1 MPVGLTGLYR
11 ADEENY
17 PGQVNPASLQLP
29 TRQVDPYMRTLLKL
43 QDSGLLT
50 PKFVQG
56 QIGNPLLRQDFL
68 DSGVV
73 GPRQPFGPGQAG
85 LTQEELQKLGGLRRN
100 VALRQGDKTTFIPR
114 EHTEP
119 SGWIKLLE
127 VFGAFNFAVAGASNA
142 LVNLYQGKT
151 EETNPFVEAY
161 RGFTLKDKEIFG
173 DVLEN
178 LGWEGEDG
186 FAYWSRES
194 LGFVMDVVLDPINF
208 ISLGSPQ
215 AAKLARGIATK
226 VPLRGKAVMG
236 ATTIKPMD
244 ELGKISSKI
253 VEEGLE
259 KLQRGEAF
267 ILGSSETQRRARA
280 LEDAVK
286 RSLDPTVSVD
296 EIAEG
301 MGSLEVGLARMS
313 LEDGVNQEVQ
323 AVLSMLA
330 RHNDPRTLRKLLE
343 ESGGGS
349 QELRRWLSALGGDPT
364 GEITGDILRHF
375 LRMEGEDLTEEAIT
389 KFLTTSGG
397 IKKLIDPGGLQLRI
411 PFTDKGFVIA
421 EAQWLDGFALSVESG
436 IVKALG
442 VAVTF
447 TPQPIRKAVSYAAEG
462 IAASARKGAHSISR
476 AFGVNGRRSGILNS
490 LLKNRDTNLK
500 NSQSKSEERAQ
511 EILTWKIDGKESALP
526 EDLHEVLVD
535 TILAEQD
542 LAYKHI
548 EEGHRFFSEATA
560 RKRIEVLRETNTPES
575 LAEAAR
581 IEGSNT
587 PLGYTQTVIPK
598 IGDDPRLVGRSGEE
612 ITELERIARSVHEV
626 FAEQYDAAVDAGVH
640 VQFMDYYLPV
650 QYSNWSS
657 VKNVQLSTGNEI
669 ARVAGEDVFAR
680 ARTITKE
687 EADRLGLKVDKNL
700 YSLVYNRLFQG
711 KRTQIERM
719 FVAKLIEQVAV
730 HPGQIGE
737 VLRKLYGPGSRESQE
752 MLDILLKQS
761 DYTELLNEDN
771 LQVLIPGLD
780 QFRNYIQTGRLDD
793 AARWIEVNEDLVP
806 LLASGSGRTG
816 FFEAVQNDL
825 QQTLGTLKDWTDS
838 LMTTERGF
846 LAAEE
851 KLFTA
856 LESSLADLDW
866 LRIEGEALS
875 IPDLDPAAAVG
886 AAVRSILKERI
897 AVLLPDVDLGSL
909 SPIELLKRIPG
920 ESSWINLPATAGQD
934 SGKLAILMNAL
945 DDSTEAG
952 DKIKNKLLQKAPQL
966 EQTLQEIA
974 EDLVET
980 ILDSRRLTD
989 NSVVTA
995 RMEEQLLEMA
1005 LSSLPGAALER
1016 VAGRSVIITRGV
1028 NEAAVSNKLQEL
1040 LELELA
1046 EKFDEMADLTDELVT
1061 QYARHPE
1068 IHEWYNN
1075 WRKSHDLP
1083 PDPSIPNLSDRVEL
1097 KSRIISSMREAKEH
1111 AHRSGMSM
1119 FRLPVYAA
1127 GPQLPAGRAQRSA
1140 IEKMKQTIRRELG
1153 DDGHRFQ
1160 EMLNEMMQPSVSMP
1174 GYHYSPLR
1182 ATRNSVLN
1190 LYANEGS
1197 SVLNLIVDISKK
1209 LDPHEVVREVF
1220 AEKLKWGGLVR
1231 SLVGQPERL
1240 KGILEKLSQ
1249 STTNR
1254 LTSAISQIPGA
1265 QLDEAQS
1272 LIVKLEA
1279 DLTDLLGSR
1288 WETGTTLT
1296 DVHLQVEATFA
1307 QFSEGLERIL
1317 PTEEGRLLMFAGIDE
1332 MKTALID
1339 SNQKTIRL
1347 YQRARELSQT
1357 ITELSQNP
1365 AAILGEATETV
1376 LKSVDELVA
1385 LRDEIQAALNS
1396 ADEATSQLLQPNNPL
1411 PDGWAQILPE
1421 QEISNALL
1429 GEAKVLYNDMAG
1441 VFGESQEL
1449 LDAFRTSQL
1458 EIAKNKRAAAAAAL
1472 AGIDRD
1478 LIPVES
1484 AVNDVIMQVEYVRQ
1498 ATGVQKRAL
1507 ARLGDIQTALDAGG
1521 DLYSRNQQDMLR
1533 SFLEVSIVD
1542 EFLKGGDLTPAGW
1555 AAAGE
1560 RVGTQGPKK
1569 TQILKH
1575 WWKQI
1580 GDMDDVAT
1588 REVFMMTQEIVT
1600 QQAPKVGDAKLY
1612 AAIHRTAF
1620 IEGPVADDIIGAA
1633 QAAFDSVD
1641 PTILED
1647 LGVVAPEILIR
1658 AEAAARS
1665 AVGSR
1670 RSTEGLIARL
1680 AEGAFLPDGELREIA
1695 ESMHYER
1702 KFIVHLVREMS
1713 AKQGVIEGLFGARSP
1728 VGRKLMQDLRG
1739 GLQNTLIQQRQVVL
1753 DPTSATMLGEEV
1765 ERLSSELV
1773 LLVATDKQKALT
1785 RLGEIV
1791 GPGADAQELIALLDT
1806 AAVELSQL
1814 PRAEQFQAMI
1824 SRIREN
1830 IEGLYAPVVDLLD
1843 DTASARVLNQ
1853 GGVPQ
1858 VISDWMRQNDQISLE
1873 PQEIAVLEE
1882 LMEDL
1887 NGPTGSTPQPLLV
1900 QLQNALEAPG
1910 TSRYPLESRER
1921 WHANADYEAR
1931 NASLVEMTPDE
1942 FLSRTKPLTIDEV
1955 TLENIAELK
1964 GKMER
1969 GEPLDPLTIYRDDLT
1984 DVRASDGRHRAIAAK
1999 ELGMDSVP
2007 VLDFTSTP
2015 RPVEGPTF
2023 SERKRSSSTLLSD
2036 GMSDQARTQIQKS
2049 IDEDIGPTLSGEY
2062 EVLADGV
2069 VVGRVERIGT
2079 GKWHTFG
2086 PDLDDIEP
2094 ASDVSFRTKASAI
2107 ESIKGW
2113 NVESFLPSTPAA
2125 AQTPSPLAP
2134 ELQKRAQYW
2143 LYRLGQGYGGEAV
2156 GNAGLTTN
2164 QLDGLA
2170 KGLGRYKD
2178 RTQGADATAVA
2189 KRELLGTPGGDPG
2202 TLQATREAAASKYE
2216 ARAVLKSEV
2225 DMLDQV
2231 IPHMEQGTYIE
2242 DALEYTPEQA
2252 GTWRGMYAIQN
2263 YLKLQVRRSEHLAL
2277 TQTLNEL
2284 PSRAELNYLLMRSQ
2298 MEVVDDPQAL
2308 ADLNKLR
2315 LAGVGQGRGVMSPE
2329 QTAKLDELTATRRV
2343 AIEEAGA
2350 FVSAHGGKKVR
2361 DLLGLDFENLP
2372 IQYGT
2377 DVPVSQQFLFHV
2389 DEFARQL
2396 PDDMSNMAGSEGAK
2410 IVQEVDGR
2418 LVVAETVEA
2427 AGVKTDANRDLV
2439 NSVAQVHDYLKLVEE
2454 TGGNLSRVPALELQ
2468 KRQLN
2473 FALRRF
2479 FPDEAGSASLEKRK
2493 LLLQAVVGHQNINR
2507 LDAAEASTVLRFLQ
2521 TNLDPMVNEFGE
2533 KSLAAI
2539 QSAELQLLGLKSRGL
2554 LPKKLEE
2561 KYRRGLLTDDE
2572 LLVEFS
2578 KLPSIEGGVEHPV
2591 MLRFPGM
2598 LDQTDPRYGQV
2609 DLTWGMGS
2617 TKEKRGLGQ
2626 SVIVPKWM
2634 QNAIEDSVSPERE
2647 IGPVARGMF
2656 RVVDTFTNTFKWA
2669 MTLPWPA
2676 FHFRNVLDATA
2687 RTFLALGVKG
2697 LSPTW
2702 NRNVLEIMRSNPAAK
2717 MTIRGVEYDAKTLLN
2732 MFEDLGGQVDFAQ
2745 KIGQTALKMDV
2756 GDPRVLSPLSDNFVM
2771 KGANALA
2778 DTAATIAG
2786 KGDNFFRLSIWLDS
2800 MEKGMGATGAMHYAQ
2815 KFLFDYAHGLTPF
2828 ERNFMRRLVPFYT
2841 FSRFNVPLQLELMF
2855 KQPGL
2860 ISAMGKT
2867 QNLFSESRKDPI
2879 EDLLPSYIREQWRFG
2894 PTIEDGQLKI
2904 WSGRNLLATEELRF
2918 LGDIAAGQGVI
2929 KTTADEF
2936 FARINPMLKI
2946 PVELY
2951 VGHNMYFDTKV
2962 AEDQTIRGA
2971 VLDWPGIRDWLD
2983 MRKVKIGSGT
2993 DARVLYRVNGARYH
3007 LLNQL
3012 HFSRVYRTLVQTV
3025 GPGEQGAW
3033 QRLVPFV
3040 TGLRLT
3046 SIDLTRRLKH
3056 LESVSNF
3063 NNEKIR
3069 KALAQG
3075 DHVAAKRLAG
3085 LTERQPYQT
3094 VRLEESY
3101 EALEGIVE
3109 QTSRYP

>member
-1 MPVGLTGLYR
+1 MAVV
-11 ADEENY
+11 AQDI
-17 PGQVNPASLQLP
+17 S
-29 TRQVDPYMRTLLKL
+29 MKL
-43 QDSGLLT
+43 
-50 PKFVQG
+50 
-56 QIGNPLLRQDFL
+56 
-68 DSGVV
+68 
-73 GPRQPFGPGQAG
+73 
-85 LTQEELQKLGGLRRN
+85 E
-100 VALRQGDKTTFIPR
+100 
-114 EHTEP
+114 
-119 SGWIKLLE
+119 
-127 VFGAFNFAVAGASNA
+127 
-142 LVNLYQGKT
+142 
-151 EETNPFVEAY
+151 
-161 RGFTLKDKEIFG
+161 
-173 DVLEN
+173 
-178 LGWEGEDG
+178 
-186 FAYWSRES
+186 
-194 LGFVMDVVLDPINF
+194 
-208 ISLGSPQ
+208 
-215 AAKLARGIATK
+215 
-226 VPLRGKAVMG
+226 
-236 ATTIKPMD
+236 
-244 ELGKISSKI
+244 
-253 VEEGLE
+253 
-259 KLQRGEAF
+259 
-267 ILGSSETQRRARA
+267 
-280 LEDAVK
+280 
-286 RSLDPTVSVD
+286 
-296 EIAEG
+296 
-301 MGSLEVGLARMS
+301 
-313 LEDGVNQEVQ
+313 
-323 AVLSMLA
+323 
-330 RHNDPRTLRKLLE
+330 
-343 ESGGGS
+343 
-349 QELRRWLSALGGDPT
+349 
-364 GEITGDILRHF
+364 
-375 LRMEGEDLTEEAIT
+375 
-389 KFLTTSGG
+389 
-397 IKKLIDPGGLQLRI
+397 
-411 PFTDKGFVIA
+411 
-421 EAQWLDGFALSVESG
+421 
-436 IVKALG
+436 
-442 VAVTF
+442 
-447 TPQPIRKAVSYAAEG
+447 
-462 IAASARKGAHSISR
+462 
-476 AFGVNGRRSGILNS
+476 
-490 LLKNRDTNLK
+490 
-500 NSQSKSEERAQ
+500 
-511 EILTWKIDGKESALP
+511 
-526 EDLHEVLVD
+526 
-535 TILAEQD
+535 
-542 LAYKHI
+542 
-548 EEGHRFFSEATA
+548 
-560 RKRIEVLRETNTPES
+560 
-575 LAEAAR
+575 
-581 IEGSNT
+581 
-587 PLGYTQTVIPK
+587 
-598 IGDDPRLVGRSGEE
+598 
-612 ITELERIARSVHEV
+612 
-626 FAEQYDAAVDAGVH
+626 
-640 VQFMDYYLPV
+640 
-650 QYSNWSS
+650 
-657 VKNVQLSTGNEI
+657 
-669 ARVAGEDVFAR
+669 
-680 ARTITKE
+680 
-687 EADRLGLKVDKNL
+687 
-700 YSLVYNRLFQG
+700 
-711 KRTQIERM
+711 
-719 FVAKLIEQVAV
+719 
-730 HPGQIGE
+730 
-737 VLRKLYGPGSRESQE
+737 
-752 MLDILLKQS
+752 
-761 DYTELLNEDN
+761 
-771 LQVLIPGLD
+771 
-780 QFRNYIQTGRLDD
+780 
-793 AARWIEVNEDLVP
+793 
-806 LLASGSGRTG
+806 
-816 FFEAVQNDL
+816 
-825 QQTLGTLKDWTDS
+825 
-838 LMTTERGF
+838 
-846 LAAEE
+846 
-851 KLFTA
+851 
-856 LESSLADLDW
+856 
-866 LRIEGEALS
+866 
-875 IPDLDPAAAVG
+875 
-886 AAVRSILKERI
+886 
-897 AVLLPDVDLGSL
+897 
-909 SPIELLKRIPG
+909 
-920 ESSWINLPATAGQD
+920 
-934 SGKLAILMNAL
+934 
-945 DDSTEAG
+945 
-952 DKIKNKLLQKAPQL
+952 
-966 EQTLQEIA
+966 
-974 EDLVET
+974 
-980 ILDSRRLTD
+980 
-989 NSVVTA
+989 
-995 RMEEQLLEMA
+995 
-1005 LSSLPGAALER
+1005 
-1016 VAGRSVIITRGV
+1016 
-1028 NEAAVSNKLQEL
+1028 
-1040 LELELA
+1040 
-1046 EKFDEMADLTDELVT
+1046 
-1061 QYARHPE
+1061 
-1068 IHEWYNN
+1068 
-1075 WRKSHDLP
+1075 
-1083 PDPSIPNLSDRVEL
+1083 
-1097 KSRIISSMREAKEH
+1097 
-1111 AHRSGMSM
+1111 
-1119 FRLPVYAA
+1119 
-1127 GPQLPAGRAQRSA
+1127 
-1140 IEKMKQTIRRELG
+1140 
-1153 DDGHRFQ
+1153 
-1160 EMLNEMMQPSVSMP
+1160 
-1174 GYHYSPLR
+1174 
-1182 ATRNSVLN
+1182 
-1190 LYANEGS
+1190 
-1197 SVLNLIVDISKK
+1197 DISKK
-1209 LDPHEVVREVF
+1209 LDPHEVVKEVF

-1521 DLYSRNQQDMLR
+1521 DLYSTNQQDMLR

-1620 IEGPVADDIIGAA
+1620 IDGPVAEDVTRAA

-1647 LGVVAPEILIR
+1647 LGVVAPEIIIR

-1713 AKQGVIEGLFGARSP
+1713 AKQGVIEGLFGASSP

-1739 GLQNTLIQQRQVVL
+1739 GLQDTLIQQRQVVL
-1753 DPTSATMLGEEV
+1753 DPASATMLVEEV

-1900 QLQNALEAPG
+1900 QLQNALEAP
-1910 TSRYPLESRER
+1910 P
-1921 WHANADYEAR
+1921 
-1931 NASLVEMTPDE
+1931 
-1942 FLSRTKPLTIDEV
+1942 
-1955 TLENIAELK
+1955 
-1964 GKMER
+1964 
-1969 GEPLDPLTIYRDDLT
+1969 
-1984 DVRASDGRHRAIAAK
+1984 
-1999 ELGMDSVP
+1999 
-2007 VLDFTSTP
+2007 STP

-2023 SERKRSSSTLLSD
+2023 SERKRNSSILLE
-2036 GMSDQARTQIQKS
+2036 GEMSAEARANVQKS

-2069 VVGRVERIGT
+2069 VVGRVERIST

-2094 ASDVSFRTKASAI
+2094 ASDVPFRTKASAI

-2113 NVESFLPSTPAA
+2113 DLPPPPPAA

-2252 GTWRGMYAIQN
+2252 ETWRGMYAIQN

-2308 ADLNKLR
+2308 AELNKLR

-2634 QNAIEDSVSPERE
+2634 QDAIEDSVSPERE

-2918 LGDIAAGQGVI
+2918 LGDIAAGQGVM

-2951 VGHNMYFDTKV
+2951 VGHNMYFDTKI

>member
-1 MPVGLTGLYR
+1 MPIGLTGIYR
-11 ADEENY
+11 PDEENY

-29 TRQVDPYMRTLLKL
+29 TKQVDPYMRTLLKL

-50 PKFVQG
+50 QKFVQG

-296 EIAEG
+296 DIAEG

-421 EAQWLDGFALSVESG
+421 EAQWLDGFALKVEEG

-442 VAVTF
+442 VAATF

-462 IAASARKGAHSISR
+462 IAARARKGAHSISR

-511 EILTWKIDGKESALP
+511 EILTWKIDGKESPLP

-581 IEGSNT
+581 IEGSIT
-587 PLGYTQTVIPK
+587 PLGYTETVIPK

-640 VQFMDYYLPV
+640 IQFMDYYLPV

-719 FVAKLIEQVAV
+719 FVAKMIEQIAV

-856 LESSLADLDW
+856 IESSLADLDW

-1753 DPTSATMLGEEV
+1753 DTTSAAMLVEEV

-1806 AAVELSQL
+1806 AAVELSQM

-1858 VISDWMRQNDQISLE
+1858 VISDWMRQNDDVLSLE
-1873 PQEIAVLEE
+1873 PQEIAILEE

-1900 QLQNALEAPG
+1900 QLQNALDG
-1910 TSRYPLESRER
+1910 GRE
-1921 WHANADYEAR
+1921 
-1931 NASLVEMTPDE
+1931 L
-1942 FLSRTKPLTIDEV
+1942 
-1955 TLENIAELK
+1955 
-1964 GKMER
+1964 
-1969 GEPLDPLTIYRDDLT
+1969 
-1984 DVRASDGRHRAIAAK
+1984 
-1999 ELGMDSVP
+1999 
-2007 VLDFTSTP
+2007 STP
-2015 RPVEGPTF
+2015 
-2023 SERKRSSSTLLSD
+2023 
-2036 GMSDQARTQIQKS
+2036 I
-2049 IDEDIGPTLSGEY
+2049 
-2062 EVLADGV
+2062 
-2069 VVGRVERIGT
+2069 
-2079 GKWHTFG
+2079 
-2086 PDLDDIEP
+2086 
-2094 ASDVSFRTKASAI
+2094 
-2107 ESIKGW
+2107 
-2113 NVESFLPSTPAA
+2113 
-2125 AQTPSPLAP
+2125 AP

-2178 RTQGADATAVA
+2178 RTQGADAMAVA
-2189 KRELLGTPGGDPG
+2189 NRELLGTPGGDPG
-2202 TLQATREAAASKYE
+2202 TLQATREAASTKYE

-2252 GTWRGMYAIQN
+2252 ETWRGMYAIQN

-2308 ADLNKLR
+2308 AELNKLR

-2634 QNAIEDSVSPERE
+2634 QDAIEDSVSPERE

-2918 LGDIAAGQGVI
+2918 LGDIAAGQGVM

-2951 VGHNMYFDTKV
+2951 VGHNMYFDTKI

>member
-1 MPVGLTGLYR
+1 
-11 ADEENY
+11 
-17 PGQVNPASLQLP
+17 
-29 TRQVDPYMRTLLKL
+29 
-43 QDSGLLT
+43 
-50 PKFVQG
+50 
-56 QIGNPLLRQDFL
+56 
-68 DSGVV
+68 
-73 GPRQPFGPGQAG
+73 
-85 LTQEELQKLGGLRRN
+85 
-100 VALRQGDKTTFIPR
+100 
-114 EHTEP
+114 
-119 SGWIKLLE
+119 
-127 VFGAFNFAVAGASNA
+127 
-142 LVNLYQGKT
+142 
-151 EETNPFVEAY
+151 
-161 RGFTLKDKEIFG
+161 
-173 DVLEN
+173 
-178 LGWEGEDG
+178 
-186 FAYWSRES
+186 
-194 LGFVMDVVLDPINF
+194 
-208 ISLGSPQ
+208 
-215 AAKLARGIATK
+215 
-226 VPLRGKAVMG
+226 
-236 ATTIKPMD
+236 
-244 ELGKISSKI
+244 
-253 VEEGLE
+253 
-259 KLQRGEAF
+259 
-267 ILGSSETQRRARA
+267 
-280 LEDAVK
+280 
-286 RSLDPTVSVD
+286 
-296 EIAEG
+296 
-301 MGSLEVGLARMS
+301 
-313 LEDGVNQEVQ
+313 
-323 AVLSMLA
+323 
-330 RHNDPRTLRKLLE
+330 
-343 ESGGGS
+343 
-349 QELRRWLSALGGDPT
+349 
-364 GEITGDILRHF
+364 
-375 LRMEGEDLTEEAIT
+375 
-389 KFLTTSGG
+389 
-397 IKKLIDPGGLQLRI
+397 
-411 PFTDKGFVIA
+411 
-421 EAQWLDGFALSVESG
+421 
-436 IVKALG
+436 
-442 VAVTF
+442 
-447 TPQPIRKAVSYAAEG
+447 
-462 IAASARKGAHSISR
+462 
-476 AFGVNGRRSGILNS
+476 
-490 LLKNRDTNLK
+490 
-500 NSQSKSEERAQ
+500 
-511 EILTWKIDGKESALP
+511 
-526 EDLHEVLVD
+526 
-535 TILAEQD
+535 
-542 LAYKHI
+542 
-548 EEGHRFFSEATA
+548 
-560 RKRIEVLRETNTPES
+560 
-575 LAEAAR
+575 
-581 IEGSNT
+581 
-587 PLGYTQTVIPK
+587 
-598 IGDDPRLVGRSGEE
+598 
-612 ITELERIARSVHEV
+612 V

-640 VQFMDYYLPV
+640 IQFMDYYLPV

-1209 LDPHEVVREVF
+1209 LDPHEVVKEVF

-1739 GLQNTLIQQRQVVL
+1739 GLQDTLIQQRQVVL

-1900 QLQNALEAPG
+1900 QLQNAL
-1910 TSRYPLESRER
+1910 
-1921 WHANADYEAR
+1921 
-1931 NASLVEMTPDE
+1931 
-1942 FLSRTKPLTIDEV
+1942 
-1955 TLENIAELK
+1955 
-1964 GKMER
+1964 
-1969 GEPLDPLTIYRDDLT
+1969 
-1984 DVRASDGRHRAIAAK
+1984 DGDATAA
-1999 ELGMDSVP
+1999 
-2007 VLDFTSTP
+2007 
-2015 RPVEGPTF
+2015 
-2023 SERKRSSSTLLSD
+2023 
-2036 GMSDQARTQIQKS
+2036 
-2049 IDEDIGPTLSGEY
+2049 
-2062 EVLADGV
+2062 
-2069 VVGRVERIGT
+2069 
-2079 GKWHTFG
+2079 
-2086 PDLDDIEP
+2086 
-2094 ASDVSFRTKASAI
+2094 
-2107 ESIKGW
+2107 
-2113 NVESFLPSTPAA
+2113 
-2125 AQTPSPLAP
+2125 AP

-2252 GTWRGMYAIQN
+2252 ETWRGMYAIQN

-2308 ADLNKLR
+2308 VELNKMR

-2507 LDAAEASTVLRFLQ
+2507 LDAAEAATVLRFLQ

-2591 MLRFPGM
+2591 MLSFPGM

-2634 QNAIEDSVSPERE
+2634 QDAIEDSVSPERE

-2867 QNLFSESRKDPI
+2867 QNLFSESRTDPI

-2918 LGDIAAGQGVI
+2918 LGDIAAGQGVM

-2951 VGHNMYFDTKV
+2951 VGHNMYFDTKI

>member
-1 MPVGLTGLYR
+1 MPIGLTGIYR
-11 ADEENY
+11 PDEENY

-29 TRQVDPYMRTLLKL
+29 TKQVDPYMRTLLKL

-50 PKFVQG
+50 QKFVQG

-296 EIAEG
+296 DIAEG

-421 EAQWLDGFALSVESG
+421 EAQWLDGFALKVEEG

-442 VAVTF
+442 VAATF

-462 IAASARKGAHSISR
+462 IAARARKGAHSISR

-511 EILTWKIDGKESALP
+511 EILTWKIDGKESPLP

-581 IEGSNT
+581 IEGSIT
-587 PLGYTQTVIPK
+587 PLGYTETVIPK

-640 VQFMDYYLPV
+640 IQFMDYYLPV

-719 FVAKLIEQVAV
+719 FVAKMIEQIAV

-856 LESSLADLDW
+856 IESSLADLDW

-1753 DPTSATMLGEEV
+1753 DTTSAAMLVEEV

-1858 VISDWMRQNDQISLE
+1858 VISDWMRQNDDVLSLE
-1873 PQEIAVLEE
+1873 PQEIAILEE

-1900 QLQNALEAPG
+1900 QLQNALDG
-1910 TSRYPLESRER
+1910 GRE
-1921 WHANADYEAR
+1921 
-1931 NASLVEMTPDE
+1931 L
-1942 FLSRTKPLTIDEV
+1942 
-1955 TLENIAELK
+1955 
-1964 GKMER
+1964 
-1969 GEPLDPLTIYRDDLT
+1969 
-1984 DVRASDGRHRAIAAK
+1984 
-1999 ELGMDSVP
+1999 
-2007 VLDFTSTP
+2007 STP
-2015 RPVEGPTF
+2015 
-2023 SERKRSSSTLLSD
+2023 
-2036 GMSDQARTQIQKS
+2036 I
-2049 IDEDIGPTLSGEY
+2049 
-2062 EVLADGV
+2062 
-2069 VVGRVERIGT
+2069 
-2079 GKWHTFG
+2079 
-2086 PDLDDIEP
+2086 
-2094 ASDVSFRTKASAI
+2094 
-2107 ESIKGW
+2107 
-2113 NVESFLPSTPAA
+2113 
-2125 AQTPSPLAP
+2125 AP

-2178 RTQGADATAVA
+2178 RTQGADAMAVA
-2189 KRELLGTPGGDPG
+2189 NRELLGTPGGDPG
-2202 TLQATREAAASKYE
+2202 TLQATREAASTKYE

-2252 GTWRGMYAIQN
+2252 ETWRGMYAIQN

-2308 ADLNKLR
+2308 AELNKLR

-2634 QNAIEDSVSPERE
+2634 QDAIEDSVSPERE

-2918 LGDIAAGQGVI
+2918 LGDIAAGQGVM

-2951 VGHNMYFDTKV
+2951 VGHNMYFDTKI

>member
-29 TRQVDPYMRTLLKL
+29 TKQVDPYMRTLLKL

-349 QELRRWLSALGGDPT
+349 QELMRWLSALGGDPT

-421 EAQWLDGFALSVESG
+421 EAQWLDGFALKVEEG
-436 IVKALG
+436 IIKALG

-548 EEGHRFFSEATA
+548 QEGHRFFSEATA
-560 RKRIEVLRETNTPES
+560 RRRIEVLRETNTPES

-581 IEGSNT
+581 IEGSIT
-587 PLGYTQTVIPK
+587 PLGYTETVIPK

-626 FAEQYDAAVDAGVH
+626 FTEQYDAAVDAGVH

-680 ARTITKE
+680 PRAITKE

-771 LQVLIPGLD
+771 LQVLIPGLG

-875 IPDLDPAAAVG
+875 IPDLEPAAAVG

-1046 EKFDEMADLTDELVT
+1046 EKFDEMADLTDELIT

-1209 LDPHEVVREVF
+1209 LDPHEVVKEVF

-1317 PTEEGRLLMFAGIDE
+1317 PTEEGRLLMFAGINE

-1458 EIAKNKRAAAAAAL
+1458 EIAKNKRAAAVAAL

-1521 DLYSRNQQDMLR
+1521 DLFSRNQQDMLR

-1739 GLQNTLIQQRQVVL
+1739 GLQDTLIQQRQVVL

-1765 ERLSSELV
+1765 YRLSSELV

-1900 QLQNALEAPG
+1900 QLQNAL
-1910 TSRYPLESRER
+1910 
-1921 WHANADYEAR
+1921 
-1931 NASLVEMTPDE
+1931 
-1942 FLSRTKPLTIDEV
+1942 
-1955 TLENIAELK
+1955 
-1964 GKMER
+1964 
-1969 GEPLDPLTIYRDDLT
+1969 
-1984 DVRASDGRHRAIAAK
+1984 DGDATAA
-1999 ELGMDSVP
+1999 
-2007 VLDFTSTP
+2007 
-2015 RPVEGPTF
+2015 
-2023 SERKRSSSTLLSD
+2023 
-2036 GMSDQARTQIQKS
+2036 
-2049 IDEDIGPTLSGEY
+2049 
-2062 EVLADGV
+2062 
-2069 VVGRVERIGT
+2069 
-2079 GKWHTFG
+2079 
-2086 PDLDDIEP
+2086 
-2094 ASDVSFRTKASAI
+2094 
-2107 ESIKGW
+2107 
-2113 NVESFLPSTPAA
+2113 
-2125 AQTPSPLAP
+2125 AP

-2178 RTQGADATAVA
+2178 RAQGADATAVA

-2396 PDDMSNMAGSEGAK
+2396 PDDMSNMVGSEGAK

-2418 LVVAETVEA
+2418 FVVAETVEA

-2507 LDAAEASTVLRFLQ
+2507 LDAAEAATVLRFLQ
-2521 TNLDPMVNEFGE
+2521 TNLDPMVNELGE

-2634 QNAIEDSVSPERE
+2634 QDAIEDSVSPERE

-2828 ERNFMRRLVPFYT
+2828 ERNFMRRLIPFYT

-2951 VGHNMYFDTKV
+2951 VGHNMYFDTKI

-3025 GPGEQGAW
+3025 GPGEEGAW

>member
-1 MPVGLTGLYR
+1 
-11 ADEENY
+11 
-17 PGQVNPASLQLP
+17 
-29 TRQVDPYMRTLLKL
+29 
-43 QDSGLLT
+43 
-50 PKFVQG
+50 
-56 QIGNPLLRQDFL
+56 
-68 DSGVV
+68 
-73 GPRQPFGPGQAG
+73 
-85 LTQEELQKLGGLRRN
+85 
-100 VALRQGDKTTFIPR
+100 
-114 EHTEP
+114 
-119 SGWIKLLE
+119 
-127 VFGAFNFAVAGASNA
+127 
-142 LVNLYQGKT
+142 
-151 EETNPFVEAY
+151 
-161 RGFTLKDKEIFG
+161 
-173 DVLEN
+173 
-178 LGWEGEDG
+178 
-186 FAYWSRES
+186 
-194 LGFVMDVVLDPINF
+194 
-208 ISLGSPQ
+208 
-215 AAKLARGIATK
+215 
-226 VPLRGKAVMG
+226 
-236 ATTIKPMD
+236 
-244 ELGKISSKI
+244 
-253 VEEGLE
+253 
-259 KLQRGEAF
+259 
-267 ILGSSETQRRARA
+267 
-280 LEDAVK
+280 
-286 RSLDPTVSVD
+286 
-296 EIAEG
+296 
-301 MGSLEVGLARMS
+301 
-313 LEDGVNQEVQ
+313 
-323 AVLSMLA
+323 
-330 RHNDPRTLRKLLE
+330 
-343 ESGGGS
+343 
-349 QELRRWLSALGGDPT
+349 
-364 GEITGDILRHF
+364 
-375 LRMEGEDLTEEAIT
+375 
-389 KFLTTSGG
+389 
-397 IKKLIDPGGLQLRI
+397 
-411 PFTDKGFVIA
+411 
-421 EAQWLDGFALSVESG
+421 
-436 IVKALG
+436 
-442 VAVTF
+442 
-447 TPQPIRKAVSYAAEG
+447 
-462 IAASARKGAHSISR
+462 
-476 AFGVNGRRSGILNS
+476 
-490 LLKNRDTNLK
+490 
-500 NSQSKSEERAQ
+500 
-511 EILTWKIDGKESALP
+511 
-526 EDLHEVLVD
+526 
-535 TILAEQD
+535 
-542 LAYKHI
+542 
-548 EEGHRFFSEATA
+548 
-560 RKRIEVLRETNTPES
+560 
-575 LAEAAR
+575 
-581 IEGSNT
+581 
-587 PLGYTQTVIPK
+587 
-598 IGDDPRLVGRSGEE
+598 
-612 ITELERIARSVHEV
+612 
-626 FAEQYDAAVDAGVH
+626 
-640 VQFMDYYLPV
+640 
-650 QYSNWSS
+650 
-657 VKNVQLSTGNEI
+657 
-669 ARVAGEDVFAR
+669 
-680 ARTITKE
+680 
-687 EADRLGLKVDKNL
+687 
-700 YSLVYNRLFQG
+700 
-711 KRTQIERM
+711 
-719 FVAKLIEQVAV
+719 
-730 HPGQIGE
+730 
-737 VLRKLYGPGSRESQE
+737 
-752 MLDILLKQS
+752 
-761 DYTELLNEDN
+761 
-771 LQVLIPGLD
+771 
-780 QFRNYIQTGRLDD
+780 
-793 AARWIEVNEDLVP
+793 
-806 LLASGSGRTG
+806 
-816 FFEAVQNDL
+816 
-825 QQTLGTLKDWTDS
+825 
-838 LMTTERGF
+838 
-846 LAAEE
+846 
-851 KLFTA
+851 
-856 LESSLADLDW
+856 
-866 LRIEGEALS
+866 
-875 IPDLDPAAAVG
+875 
-886 AAVRSILKERI
+886 
-897 AVLLPDVDLGSL
+897 
-909 SPIELLKRIPG
+909 
-920 ESSWINLPATAGQD
+920 
-934 SGKLAILMNAL
+934 
-945 DDSTEAG
+945 
-952 DKIKNKLLQKAPQL
+952 
-966 EQTLQEIA
+966 
-974 EDLVET
+974 
-980 ILDSRRLTD
+980 
-989 NSVVTA
+989 
-995 RMEEQLLEMA
+995 
-1005 LSSLPGAALER
+1005 
-1016 VAGRSVIITRGV
+1016 
-1028 NEAAVSNKLQEL
+1028 
-1040 LELELA
+1040 
-1046 EKFDEMADLTDELVT
+1046 
-1061 QYARHPE
+1061 
-1068 IHEWYNN
+1068 
-1075 WRKSHDLP
+1075 
-1083 PDPSIPNLSDRVEL
+1083 
-1097 KSRIISSMREAKEH
+1097 
-1111 AHRSGMSM
+1111 
-1119 FRLPVYAA
+1119 
-1127 GPQLPAGRAQRSA
+1127 
-1140 IEKMKQTIRRELG
+1140 
-1153 DDGHRFQ
+1153 
-1160 EMLNEMMQPSVSMP
+1160 
-1174 GYHYSPLR
+1174 
-1182 ATRNSVLN
+1182 
-1190 LYANEGS
+1190 
-1197 SVLNLIVDISKK
+1197 
-1209 LDPHEVVREVF
+1209 
-1220 AEKLKWGGLVR
+1220 
-1231 SLVGQPERL
+1231 
-1240 KGILEKLSQ
+1240 
-1249 STTNR
+1249 
-1254 LTSAISQIPGA
+1254 
-1265 QLDEAQS
+1265 
-1272 LIVKLEA
+1272 
-1279 DLTDLLGSR
+1279 
-1288 WETGTTLT
+1288 
-1296 DVHLQVEATFA
+1296 
-1307 QFSEGLERIL
+1307 
-1317 PTEEGRLLMFAGIDE
+1317 
-1332 MKTALID
+1332 
-1339 SNQKTIRL
+1339 
-1347 YQRARELSQT
+1347 
-1357 ITELSQNP
+1357 
-1365 AAILGEATETV
+1365 
-1376 LKSVDELVA
+1376 
-1385 LRDEIQAALNS
+1385 
-1396 ADEATSQLLQPNNPL
+1396 
-1411 PDGWAQILPE
+1411 
-1421 QEISNALL
+1421 
-1429 GEAKVLYNDMAG
+1429 
-1441 VFGESQEL
+1441 
-1449 LDAFRTSQL
+1449 
-1458 EIAKNKRAAAAAAL
+1458 
-1472 AGIDRD
+1472 
-1478 LIPVES
+1478 
-1484 AVNDVIMQVEYVRQ
+1484 
-1498 ATGVQKRAL
+1498 
-1507 ARLGDIQTALDAGG
+1507 
-1521 DLYSRNQQDMLR
+1521 MLR

-1900 QLQNALEAPG
+1900 QLQNALE
-1910 TSRYPLESRER
+1910 
-1921 WHANADYEAR
+1921 
-1931 NASLVEMTPDE
+1931 TPVVVPTTPP
-1942 FLSRTKPLTIDEV
+1942 SRTVVPPGQKDWSHLPGVEEIANDTSPGHRAGKAAFAKEHGIRVLRDGSGWQWYEWPDGTVSDSLLEASSDLEHPSVLSLLETGIQDGTPATFVDIKPHE
-1955 TLENIAELK
+1955 LELYEYMLHRAGEL
-1964 GKMER
+1964 E
-1969 GEPLDPLTIYRDDLT
+1969 
-1984 DVRASDGRHRAIAAK
+1984 DGRWSRDLADIFEAETEPGEIVRHFRPKDRLLEDLIRRGDAAPSDAHLFESFILEHREA
-1999 ELGMDSVP
+1999 
-2007 VLDFTSTP
+2007 
-2015 RPVEGPTF
+2015 VEF
-2023 SERKRSSSTLLSD
+2023 AVS
-2036 GMSDQARTQIQKS
+2036 
-2049 IDEDIGPTLSGEY
+2049 SGE
-2062 EVLADGV
+2062 EIRPGVLADHPGIDPV
-2069 VVGRVERIGT
+2069 AHPVPTTIPV
-2079 GKWHTFG
+2079 
-2086 PDLDDIEP
+2086 
-2094 ASDVSFRTKASAI
+2094 
-2107 ESIKGW
+2107 
-2113 NVESFLPSTPAA
+2113 A

-2178 RTQGADATAVA
+2178 RTQGADATTVA
-2189 KRELLGTPGGDPG
+2189 NRELLGTPGGDPG
-2202 TLQATREAAASKYE
+2202 TLQATREAASTKYE

-2252 GTWRGMYAIQN
+2252 ETWRGMYAIQN

-2308 ADLNKLR
+2308 AELNKLR

-2507 LDAAEASTVLRFLQ
+2507 LDAAEAATVLRFLQ

-2634 QNAIEDSVSPERE
+2634 QDAIEDSVSPERE

-2717 MTIRGVEYDAKTLLN
+2717 MTIRGVEYDAETLLN

-2867 QNLFSESRKDPI
+2867 QNLFSESRTDPI

-2918 LGDIAAGQGVI
+2918 LGDIAAGQGVM

-2951 VGHNMYFDTKV
+2951 VGHNMYFDTKI

>member
-1 MPVGLTGLYR
+1 MPTGLTGIYR
-11 ADEENY
+11 PDEENY

-29 TRQVDPYMRTLLKL
+29 TKQVDPYMRTLLKL

-68 DSGVV
+68 DSGIV

-296 EIAEG
+296 DIAEG

-323 AVLSMLA
+323 SVLSMLA

-389 KFLTTSGG
+389 KFLTSSGG

-442 VAVTF
+442 VATTF

-462 IAASARKGAHSISR
+462 IAARARKGAHSISR

-511 EILTWKIDGKESALP
+511 EILTWKIDGKESPLP

-542 LAYKHI
+542 LAFKHI

-560 RKRIEVLRETNTPES
+560 RKRIEVLREANTPES

-581 IEGSNT
+581 IEASIT
-587 PLGYTQTVIPK
+587 PLGYTETVIPK

-640 VQFMDYYLPV
+640 IQFMDYYLPV

-719 FVAKLIEQVAV
+719 FVAKMIEQIAV

-856 LESSLADLDW
+856 IESSLADLDW

-1411 PDGWAQILPE
+1411 PDGWGQILPE

-1858 VISDWMRQNDQISLE
+1858 VISDWMRQNDDVLSLE

-1900 QLQNALEAPG
+1900 QLQNALEAPPSTPRPVEGPTFSERKRSSSILLEGEMGDQTRTQIQKSIDEDIGPTLSGEYEVLADGVVVGRVERIGTGKWHTFGPGDVEPASDVPFRTKKSAIESIKGWNVEGEAPG

-2015 RPVEGPTF
+2015 
-2023 SERKRSSSTLLSD
+2023 
-2036 GMSDQARTQIQKS
+2036 
-2049 IDEDIGPTLSGEY
+2049 
-2062 EVLADGV
+2062 
-2069 VVGRVERIGT
+2069 
-2079 GKWHTFG
+2079 
-2086 PDLDDIEP
+2086 
-2094 ASDVSFRTKASAI
+2094 
-2107 ESIKGW
+2107 
-2113 NVESFLPSTPAA
+2113 AA

-2178 RTQGADATAVA
+2178 RTQGADAMAVA
-2189 KRELLGTPGGDPG
+2189 NRELLGTPGGDPG
-2202 TLQATREAAASKYE
+2202 TLQATREAASTKYE

-2252 GTWRGMYAIQN
+2252 ETWRGMYAIQN

-2308 ADLNKLR
+2308 AELNKLR

-2507 LDAAEASTVLRFLQ
+2507 LDAAEAATVLRFLQ

-2634 QNAIEDSVSPERE
+2634 QDAIEDSVSPERE

-2867 QNLFSESRKDPI
+2867 QNLFSESRTDPI

-2918 LGDIAAGQGVI
+2918 LGDIAAGQGVM

-2951 VGHNMYFDTKV
+2951 VGHNMYFDTKI

-3012 HFSRVYRTLVQTV
+3012 HFSRVYRTLVQTI

>member
-29 TRQVDPYMRTLLKL
+29 TKQVDPYMRTLLKL

-581 IEGSNT
+581 IEGSIT
-587 PLGYTQTVIPK
+587 PLGYTETVIPK

-920 ESSWINLPATAGQD
+920 ESSWVNLPATAGQD

-952 DKIKNKLLQKAPQL
+952 DKIKDKLLQKAPQL

-1046 EKFDEMADLTDELVT
+1046 EKFDEMADLTDELIT

-1209 LDPHEVVREVF
+1209 LDPHEVVKEVF

-1739 GLQNTLIQQRQVVL
+1739 GLQDTLIQQRQVVL

-1765 ERLSSELV
+1765 YRLSSELV

-1873 PQEIAVLEE
+1873 PQEIAILEE

-1900 QLQNALEAPG
+1900 QLQNALEEGG
-1910 TSRYPLESRER
+1910 TLPEYGTRELEKVKDKWLEVRKSAWEDQGGLSG
-1921 WHANADYEAR
+1921 NVD
-1931 NASLVEMTPDE
+1931 LVEKRLIERKIPYRKKEAAGGSVYFEIHQIDPEEWVEGMDLDVGTYAGEIRVADHLQPSGGGFSEFRQDRMGESNYSITPESAYGPEVVDE
-1942 FLSRTKPLTIDEV
+1942 
-1955 TLENIAELK
+1955 IAESL
-1964 GKMER
+1964 GAFDSDS
-1969 GEPLDPLTIYRDDLT
+1969 GYFAG
-1984 DVRASDGRHRAIAAK
+1984 DVPKAPSGVDRDGRAI
-1999 ELGMDSVP
+1999 VP
-2007 VLDFTSTP
+2007 
-2015 RPVEGPTF
+2015 R
-2023 SERKRSSSTLLSD
+2023 
-2036 GMSDQARTQIQKS
+2036 DQTAQIWR
-2049 IDEDIGPTLSGEY
+2049 EMN
-2062 EVLADGV
+2062 
-2069 VVGRVERIGT
+2069 
-2079 GKWHTFG
+2079 
-2086 PDLDDIEP
+2086 P
-2094 ASDVSFRTKASAI
+2094 A
-2107 ESIKGW
+2107 
-2113 NVESFLPSTPAA
+2113 PP
-2125 AQTPSPLAP
+2125 P

-2308 ADLNKLR
+2308 AELNKLR

-2507 LDAAEASTVLRFLQ
+2507 LDAAEAATVLRFLQ
-2521 TNLDPMVNEFGE
+2521 TNLDPMVNELGE

-2634 QNAIEDSVSPERE
+2634 QDAIEDSVSPERE

-2951 VGHNMYFDTKV
+2951 VGHNMYFDTKI